1 MTPASPAINSTE
13 TCIPVLKEMHM
24 QIENYI
30 QAKTAEK
37 Q

>member
-13 TCIPVLKEMHM
+13 TCIPALKEMLM

-30 QAKTAEK
+30 QAKITEK